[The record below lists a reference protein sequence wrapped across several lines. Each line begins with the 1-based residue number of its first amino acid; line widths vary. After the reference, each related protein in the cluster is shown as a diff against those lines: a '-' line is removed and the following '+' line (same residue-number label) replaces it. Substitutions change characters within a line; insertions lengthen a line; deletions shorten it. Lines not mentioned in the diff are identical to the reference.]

1 MSNEPG
7 KYVEENNSI
16 NTIKY
21 FNELKNHIK
30 VGNIEELLKEY
41 QALETIYKNAK
52 RAGQSLLEETVFN
65 KLKILL
71 KEIELFKNNY
81 VEYIEKQTIKD
92 VISHVEQDEKN
103 NKIIKLFSISQYT
116 RPIPEEATKII
127 EQTKDIFDDYLILA
141 TDYTGEMGGKLV
153 KHYKE
158 KDPILFGIMSYSV
171 DNVFNSRVTENLT
184 HEKFYFLY
192 DWVDEHCDLTLDK
205 FIHIAK
211 EKMGLKKVLVTE
223 DEAIQNIK
231 DLIKINENP
240 KANTLDELKNQ
251 IRSSSLLG

>member
-1 MSNEPG
+1 
-7 KYVEENNSI
+7 
-16 NTIKY
+16 
-21 FNELKNHIK
+21 
-30 VGNIEELLKEY
+30 
-41 QALETIYKNAK
+41 
-52 RAGQSLLEETVFN
+52 
-65 KLKILL
+65 
-71 KEIELFKNNY
+71 
-81 VEYIEKQTIKD
+81 
-92 VISHVEQDEKN
+92 
-103 NKIIKLFSISQYT
+103 
-116 RPIPEEATKII
+116 
-127 EQTKDIFDDYLILA
+127 
-141 TDYTGEMGGKLV
+141 
-153 KHYKE
+153 
-158 KDPILFGIMSYSV
+158 MSYSV